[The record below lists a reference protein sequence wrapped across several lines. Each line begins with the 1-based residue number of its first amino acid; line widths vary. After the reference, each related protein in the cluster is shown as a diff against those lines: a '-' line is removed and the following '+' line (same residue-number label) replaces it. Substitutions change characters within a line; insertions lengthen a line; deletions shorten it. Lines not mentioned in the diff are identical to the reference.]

1 MAASSATISSGRKIT
16 PSVHGYPGSNSSSS
30 SSSTR
35 SICFVQRIEYQ
46 FSGSSVW
53 PFALALGDLD
63 NDAHGDYELA
73 VGNVH
78 GDLFIYK
85 HICEQPWKKASNLG
99 SVRFVHK
106 PFSG

>member
-1 MAASSATISSGRKIT
+1 MANIRRSSSGL
-16 PSVHGYPGSNSSSS
+16 GGGSQSGT

-63 NDAHGDYELA
+63 NDGHGDCELA

-85 HICEQPWKKASNLG
+85 HGCEQPAKKASNLG
-99 SVRFVHK
+99 SVS
-106 PFSG
+106 FSF